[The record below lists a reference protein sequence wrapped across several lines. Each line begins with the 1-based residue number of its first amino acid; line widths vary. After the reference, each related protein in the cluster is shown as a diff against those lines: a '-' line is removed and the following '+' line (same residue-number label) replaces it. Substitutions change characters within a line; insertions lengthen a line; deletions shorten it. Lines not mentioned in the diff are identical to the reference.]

1 MLRRCLLRCGRPE
14 ISGDGGT
21 PLAFSSR
28 RELVKVFVGAF
39 ALGYAVQVFAIRTNL
54 YDTVAENKLRR
65 RLELDEEVLDLQGS
79 IAKWQLEDQRIAER
93 TRGEHDAYGA
103 AGSSGG
109 ATAA

>member
-14 ISGDGGT
+14 ISGDGRT
-21 PLAFSSR
+21 PLTFSSR

-79 IAKWQLEDQRIAER
+79 IAKWQLEDQRIAEQR
-93 TRGEHDAYGA
+93 AAAA
-103 AGSSGG
+103 AGSGG